1 MLPGDK
7 TMNSPALLLIITALL
22 LVGVLVYRQFRTVK
36 PPAGA
41 QLLADLWRKLPRE
54 QKQDASTT
62 QQPSSQTA
70 KPPRRAAASP
80 ARSTG
85 SR

>member
-1 MLPGDK
+1 
-7 TMNSPALLLIITALL
+7 MNFHALLLIAMALL
-22 LVGVLVYRQFRTVK
+22 LVGVLVLLQFRRIK

-54 QKQDASTT
+54 QQQDTRTT
-62 QQPSSQTA
+62 QQPSPQTE
-70 KPPRRAAASP
+70 KPQRRAAISP
-80 ARSTG
+80 ARSTD

>member
-1 MLPGDK
+1 
-7 TMNSPALLLIITALL
+7 MNFPALLLIAIALL
-22 LVGVLVYRQFRTVK
+22 LVGVLVFLQFRRIK

-41 QLLADLWRKLPRE
+41 QFLANLWRKLPCEE
-54 QKQDASTT
+54 QQDTRTT
-62 QQPSSQTA
+62 QQPSSQTE
-70 KPPRRAAASP
+70 KPQRRAAISP